1 MTRRD
6 GNDSDTVPAP
16 PSEEALELAKKL
28 SGLKTNAAA
37 LAAALGMK

>member
-1 MTRRD
+1 MEMDNRD
-6 GNDSDTVPAP
+6 TKPAA
-16 PSEEALELAKKL
+16 PSPEALELAKKL

>member
-1 MTRRD
+1 MSQDAETK
-6 GNDSDTVPAP
+6 PAP

-37 LAAALGMK
+37 IAAALGMK